1 MNKPKFVYTTY
12 IQTSPEKLWEA
23 LTSGDFTRKYWG
35 GYRIESDWKVGA
47 PMKFYAADGSLAHS
61 DQVLIADRPKVL
73 SYTWKPL
80 GKHMPDEPASTVT
93 FELEQKGEFVKLTV
107 THSEFPEDS
116 KMFPMISNGW
126 PLVISSLKTLLE
138 TGTPLD
144 FAFLKKCG

>member
-1 MNKPKFVYTTY
+1 MSKPKFVYTTY
-12 IQTSPEKLWEA
+12 IRTTPDKLWEA
-23 LTSGDFTRKYWG
+23 LTGGDFTKQYWG
-35 GYRIESDWKVGA
+35 GYRIESDWKIGS

-61 DQVLIADRPKVL
+61 DRVLEADRPKVL

-80 GKHMPDEPASTVT
+80 GKNMPDEPPSTVT

-126 PLVISSLKTLLE
+126 PMVISSLKTMLE
-138 TGTPLD
+138 TGKSLD
-144 FAFLKKCG
+144 FAFLKKTG